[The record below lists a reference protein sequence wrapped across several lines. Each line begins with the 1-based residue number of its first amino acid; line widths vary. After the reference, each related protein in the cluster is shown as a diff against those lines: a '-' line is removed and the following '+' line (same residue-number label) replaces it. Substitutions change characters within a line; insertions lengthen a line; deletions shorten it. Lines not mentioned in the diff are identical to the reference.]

1 MNIDE
6 DWIMRERLSVQKSIS
21 FTENMAEKIREESQR
36 LNVSFADIVQECV
49 EVELPKL
56 KDRFRSKLRSEN
68 IRHKV
73 FQGRIRLKSSPEN
86 LLNIS

>member
-1 MNIDE
+1 
-6 DWIMRERLSVQKSIS
+6 MRERLSVQKSIS
-21 FTENMAEKIREESQR
+21 FTEKIREESQR
-36 LNVSFADIVQECV
+36 LNVSFADIVRECV